1 MSTSVVP
8 GGLFASA
15 FQFQQTLTTVGFH
28 FCFIGG
34 IVLQRWGEPRFTR
47 DIDLTLLCPFGDE
60 SYIAAALEPLL
71 VSRIASP
78 REFAAETRIYLGQLS
93 NGTPV
98 DIALG
103 GLPFEERA
111 VGRATRYAF
120 SDDIALLTC
129 SAEDL
134 VVSWNPVTTTISGGP
149 VKIIAYQLIIQEVLP
164 PHHHRIG
171 KLGLSM
177 YVLPTMT
184 SVTIPDELLVPGK
197 AYNWEVLAIEESGN
211 QTLSSSA
218 FITQALLTLSLS
230 DGGLLSFTSTP
241 GHHYDIEMCPQLG
254 AGAVWNVIHR
264 LQATE
269 SVTTHH
275 LSVPMVTGGQ
285 AFIRVKDATP

>member
-15 FQFQQTLTTVGFH
+15 FQLQQTLTTAGFH

-78 REFAAETRIYLGQLS
+78 REFASEARIYLGQLS

-134 VVSWNPVTTTISGGP
+134 VVMKAFANRERDWLDVESV
-149 VKIIAYQLIIQEVLP
+149 LIRQAGRLDWQI
-164 PHHHRIG
+164 
-171 KLGLSM
+171 
-177 YVLPTMT
+177 
-184 SVTIPDELLVPGK
+184 
-197 AYNWEVLAIEESGN
+197 IEEE
-211 QTLSSSA
+211 LA
-218 FITQALLTLSLS
+218 PLAPLRMEA
-230 DGGLLSFTSTP
+230 
-241 GHHYDIEMCPQLG
+241 DIV
-254 AGAVWNVIHR
+254 AR
-264 LQATE
+264 LKATR
-269 SVTTHH
+269 
-275 LSVPMVTGGQ
+275 Q
-285 AFIRVKDATP
+285 KCA